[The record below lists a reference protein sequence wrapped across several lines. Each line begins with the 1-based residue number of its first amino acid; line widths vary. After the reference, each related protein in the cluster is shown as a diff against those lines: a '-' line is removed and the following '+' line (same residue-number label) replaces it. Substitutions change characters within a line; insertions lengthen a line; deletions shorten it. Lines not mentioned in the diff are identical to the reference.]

1 MKLAVF
7 NECISKYGGK
17 TETELF
23 QSFAYVQQEY
33 VKNTFS
39 RFENDLLSYIKTIS
53 LKTKNISSID

>member
-33 VKNTFS
+33 VKNTVS
-39 RFENDLLSYIKTIS
+39 RFENDLLS
-53 LKTKNISSID
+53 